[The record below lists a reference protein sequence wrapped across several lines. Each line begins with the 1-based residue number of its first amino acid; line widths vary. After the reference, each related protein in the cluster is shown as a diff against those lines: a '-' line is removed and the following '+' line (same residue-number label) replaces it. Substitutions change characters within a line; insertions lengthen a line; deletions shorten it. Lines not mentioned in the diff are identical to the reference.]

1 MKNSRTSQIAAL
13 VLLAIS
19 DILLSLAAFGPTWFR
34 DGICNSTAVCYL
46 LLVVMIGALIYYI
59 AMSKEKKFSIIISA
73 IAVGT
78 ELLVAFLRPDS
89 VMGAPQHMNV
99 HMRWELMRSVL
110 HYYGIAY
117 PLVFSGGLFL
127 ATTIIFIALLV
138 TFIKKEPVAQRK
150 ELENWVKNKL
160 IPVLVIIAIAV
171 AILIGINGFGNSSY
185 GGNTDTCTICG
196 KSATHTFQ
204 GSGYCD
210 NHYKDAI
217 NWALT
222 HPKK

>member
-1 MKNSRTSQIAAL
+1 MKNSRTSQIVAL

-19 DILLSLAAFGPTWFR
+19 DILLLAALGPTWFR
-34 DGICNSTAVCYL
+34 EGLCNSAAVCYL

-89 VMGAPQHMNV
+89 VIGAPQHMNV
-99 HMRWELMRSVL
+99 HMRWEIMRSVL
-110 HYYGIAY
+110 HDYGIAY
-117 PLVFSGGLFL
+117 PLVFSGGLCF

-196 KSATHTFQ
+196 KRATHTFQ

-210 NHYKDAI
+210 NHYEDAI